1 MPLEKKRQAALVS
14 KQSPGSD
21 PLPEGSA
28 GRGVTAQERPPP
40 VFVGGVP
47 ALDFLNSI
55 ASPVD
60 VPVEWIGSGK
70 DFLDWLSQAQL
81 VKPEVLRNIER
92 TAGPSELDA
101 VAAQARALRDWFR
114 RFVTSCMGRP
124 LAPEAI
130 RELEPLNRLLARDEV
145 YGQIVPRQA
154 PADGDG
160 AIGLAFV
167 ADRRWRSPDSLLLP
181 LAKVMAD
188 LLTTV
193 DFTHVKGCEWHSCT
207 LLFVDTTKGHM
218 RRWCSMAVCGNRA
231 KQAAHRKRSATGG
244 PRRADSTTT

>member
-1 MPLEKKRQAALVS
+1 VRKAGAA
-14 KQSPGSD
+14 
-21 PLPEGSA
+21 
-28 GRGVTAQERPPP
+28 RGLTAQERPPP
-40 VFVGGVP
+40 IFVGGAT

-70 DFLDWLSQAQL
+70 DFLSWLSEAHL
-81 VKPEVLRNIER
+81 VSPEALRNVER
-92 TAGPSELDA
+92 SAGPGELDA

-114 RFVTSCMGRP
+114 RFVTSRMGQP
-124 LAPEAI
+124 LKPEAI

-145 YGQIVPRQA
+145 YGQIVPRQ
-154 PADGDG
+154 PHADAHGG
-160 AIGLAFV
+160 SALTFV
-167 ADRRWRSPDSLLLP
+167 ADRRWRAPDSLLLP

-231 KQAAHRKRSATGG
+231 KQAAHRKRSANGAKAG
-244 PRRADSTTT
+244 